1 MKKQVVVTTP
11 KLVITGEAQ
20 TYLEAA
26 AVVFN
31 QPVAEILGHALAL
44 QKAVYE
50 EQQRGSTCRIYRV
63 DGTVLDLIPV

>member
-1 MKKQVVVTTP
+1 MKKQAAVAT
-11 KLVITGEAQ
+11 KIVITGAVR

-31 QPVAEILGHALAL
+31 RPVSEILGHALAL

-50 EQQRGSTCRIYRV
+50 EQQRGNACRVYRT